1 MSNSITINN
10 VTITLTEDQADAIVV
25 ASLMEVYDLYNK
37 PNKIDNTV
45 NEYIE
50 PDEALLYAVEVVL
63 GEYMRP
69 PEHVLWLHSKKGKPN
84 E

>member
-1 MSNSITINN
+1 MSNNITINN
-10 VTITLTEDQADAIVV
+10 VKITITEDQADDIVI
-25 ASLMEVYDLYNK
+25 ASLMETYDLYNQ

-50 PDEALLYAVEVVL
+50 PDEALLYCFATVL
-63 GEYMRP
+63 EAYMRP
-69 PEHVLWLHSKKGKPN
+69 ADYKVWVETKKGKPN

>member
-1 MSNSITINN
+1 MSNDITINN
-10 VTITLTEDQADAIVV
+10 VTITITDDQADAIVI
-25 ASLMEVYDLYNK
+25 ASLMEMYDLYNQ

-50 PDEALLYAVEVVL
+50 PDEALLYCFETVL
-63 GEYMRP
+63 EAYMRP
-69 PEHVLWLHSKKGKPN
+69 ADYKVWLGTKKGKPH